1 MISARRLAEGAVAA
15 VHSEAV
21 DSPAPED
28 LAPSE
33 ALLSPGISVGGST
46 ERLIT
51 TREVVGVVKR
61 GEEDKPTFF
70 FVEKN
75 RIFLKRLR
83 KEIVRVLAC
92 VGSRSMPR
100 N

>member
-1 MISARRLAEGAVAA
+1 MISARRLAEGAVAV

-28 LAPSE
+28 SAPSE
-33 ALLSPGISVGGST
+33 ALLSAAVSVGGST

-61 GEEDKPTFF
+61 GQEDKPTFF
-70 FVEKN
+70 FGEK
-75 RIFLKRLR
+75 
-83 KEIVRVLAC
+83 
-92 VGSRSMPR
+92 
-100 N
+100 